1 MRGTGHGDC
10 RAFTLI
16 ELLVVIA
23 IIGILVSLLLPG
35 VQSQMVRRR
44 ASQAIFDLDGLGPGN
59 NARQS
64 AELLDPNAVDAILF
78 ALDLE
83 GDGQLSFSEV
93 LTADLLGVA
102 RGVKQQVTG
111 GPDTSPVL
119 GDDAVL
125 EAIVAGWQA
134 DVSDLVDLGSPPVPI
149 SGLSGDP
156 VAYLL
161 SLLPPIDALGPA
173 GAALLA
179 LALGMAGW
187 RLARHRRPATPAD
200 ESSPR

>member
-1 MRGTGHGDC
+1 MRGAEPRNSRG
-10 RAFTLI
+10 FTLI

-23 IIGILVSLLLPG
+23 IIGIVMTLLLPA
-35 VQSQMVRRR
+35 VEPIPAR
-44 ASQAIFDLDGLGPGN
+44 ARQTIFDLDALGSGN
-59 NARQS
+59 AISQS
-64 AELLDPNAVDAILF
+64 AALLDPNALDAILA

-102 RGVKQQVTG
+102 KGVKQQVTG

-119 GDDAVL
+119 GDDAAL
-125 EAIVAGWQA
+125 EAIVADWQGE
-134 DVSDLVDLGSPPVPI
+134 VSALVDLGSPPVPI

-161 SLLPPIDALGPA
+161 SLLASIDALGLA

-179 LALGMAGW
+179 LALAVAGF
-187 RLARHRRPATPAD
+187 RLARHRRPAG
-200 ESSPR
+200 